1 MIETFRGYGDIPDTY
16 SSEAAMA
23 LERLERVVATTQAA
37 ARGVRSVASLAG
49 LRGCGTEVAWLAAHA
64 LLYPLGFG
72 TGRPPTDLDPHRTDH
87 LTPRQRGLVL
97 HDLTAAATPI
107 LLVHG
112 LGDNRSVFTL
122 LRRSLRRRGFG
133 RIRTVNYSVFT
144 SDVRTAAGALGRA
157 VQELCEQTG
166 YERVHVVAHSLGGVI
181 ARYYVQRLGGDARV
195 HTLVTLGAP
204 HGGTRSA
211 RLLPLPLCRQL
222 RPGSAL
228 LAELDRPALGCGT
241 RFVAV
246 WSDLDQL
253 IYPKR
258 HARLAHP
265 DLDSRNVLIRGI
277 GHTSLPADGRVARVV
292 ARALTHLDQDGSA
305 RRRAD
310 GVDTPMRPDRTR
322 PAAECARKGM
332 SAAPFG

>member
-1 MIETFRGYGDIPDTY
+1 MV
-16 SSEAAMA
+16 
-23 LERLERVVATTQAA
+23 LEQMGRTTRAT
-37 ARGVRSVASLAG
+37 ARGLRSLISPVG

-64 LLYPLGFG
+64 VLYPLGFG
-72 TGRPPTDLDPHRTDH
+72 TGRPPADLDPHRIDH

-97 HDLTAAATPI
+97 HDLSAAATPI

-112 LGDNRSVFTL
+112 LGDNRSAFTL
-122 LRRSLRRRGFG
+122 LRRALRRRGFG
-133 RIRTVNYSVFT
+133 RIRTVNYSVLT
-144 SDVRTAAGALGRA
+144 SDVRAAARSLGRS

-166 YERVHVVAHSLGGVI
+166 YERVHVIAHSLGGVI

-195 HTLVTLGAP
+195 HTLVTLGSP
-204 HGGTRSA
+204 HRGTRSA
-211 RLLPLPLCRQL
+211 QLFPLPLCRQL

-228 LAELDRPALGCGT
+228 VAELARPAPDCRT

-258 HARLAHP
+258 HARIDHP
-265 DLDSRNVLIRGI
+265 GLDTHNVLVRGI
-277 GHTSLPADGRVARVV
+277 GHTSLPATGRVARVV

-305 RRRAD
+305 RQI
-310 GVDTPMRPDRTR
+310 PDRSDMRAGPDR
-322 PAAECARKGM
+322 PLLAADRVQTGTA
-332 SAAPFG
+332 AAPFG

>member
-1 MIETFRGYGDIPDTY
+1 
-16 SSEAAMA
+16 MA
-23 LERLERVVATTQAA
+23 LERVGRTTRAAT
-37 ARGVRSVASLAG
+37 RGLRSLTSPAG

-72 TGRPPTDLDPHRTDH
+72 AGRPPVDLHPHRIDH
-87 LTPRQRGLVL
+87 LTPRQRGLLL
-97 HDLTAAATPI
+97 HDLSAAATPI

-112 LGDNRSVFTL
+112 LGDNRSAFTL

-144 SDVRTAAGALGRA
+144 SDVRGAARSLGRA
-157 VQELCEQTG
+157 VQVLCEQTG
-166 YERVHVVAHSLGGVI
+166 YERVHVVAHSLGGLI
-181 ARYYVQRLGGDARV
+181 ARYYVQRLGGDDRV

-204 HGGTRSA
+204 HSGTWSA
-211 RLLPLPLCRQL
+211 QLLPLPLCRQL

-228 LAELDRPALGCGT
+228 LAELARPAPDCRT

-265 DLDSRNVLIRGI
+265 DLDVHNVLIRGI

-292 ARALTHLDQDGSA
+292 ARALAHLDQDGSA
-305 RRRAD
+305 RRRPD
-310 GVDTPMRPDRTR
+310 RVDTRTSHDRPL
-322 PAAECARKGM
+322 PAAECARKGTA
-332 SAAPFG
+332 AAPFG

>member
-1 MIETFRGYGDIPDTY
+1 MIETFHGYGDNPDTH

-23 LERLERVVATTQAA
+23 SERVGG
-37 ARGVRSVASLAG
+37 RVRAASLCLRSLASPTG
-49 LRGCGTEVAWLAAHA
+49 LRGFGTEVAWLAAHA
-64 LLYPLGFG
+64 VLYPLGFG
-72 TGRPPTDLDPHRTDH
+72 TGRPPVDLDPHRIDQ

-97 HDLTAAATPI
+97 HDLAAAATPI

-122 LRRSLRRRGFG
+122 LRWSLRRRGFG

-144 SDVRTAAGALGRA
+144 SDVRTAAQELGRA
-157 VQELCEQTG
+157 VQELCAQTG

-211 RLLPLPLCRQL
+211 QLVPLPLCRQL

-228 LAELDRPALGCGT
+228 LAVLDRPAPGCRS

-246 WSDLDQL
+246 WSDLDQV

-265 DLDSRNVLIRGI
+265 DLESRNVLIRGI

-305 RRRAD
+305 RRPPAGAD
-310 GVDTPMRPDRTR
+310 TRTCPDRAL
-322 PAAECARKGM
+322 PAAACARKGTA
-332 SAAPFG
+332 AAPFG

>member
-1 MIETFRGYGDIPDTY
+1 
-16 SSEAAMA
+16 MA
-23 LERLERVVATTQAA
+23 LERLERVVATTRAA
-37 ARGVRSVASLAG
+37 SRGVRSVTSLAG
-49 LRGCGTEVAWLAAHA
+49 LRGCGTEIAWLAAHA

-72 TGRPPTDLDPHRTDH
+72 TGRPPTDLDPHRIDH

-97 HDLTAAATPI
+97 HDLAATPI

-112 LGDNRSVFTL
+112 LGDNRSAFTL

-144 SDVRTAAGALGRA
+144 SDVRTAADALGRA
-157 VQELCEQTG
+157 VQDLCQQTG

-181 ARYYVQRLGGDARV
+181 ARYYVQRRGGDARV

-211 RLLPLPLCRQL
+211 QLVPLPLCRQL
-222 RPGSAL
+222 RPGSTL
-228 LAELDRPALGCGT
+228 LAELDGPAPGCRT

-258 HARLAHP
+258 HGRLVHP
-265 DLDSRNVLIRGI
+265 DLDSHNVLVRGI

-305 RRRAD
+305 RRRPD
-310 GVDTPMRPDRTR
+310 RVDARPWPDRTL
-322 PAAECARKGM
+322 PAAGCVRKGT
-332 SAAPFG
+332 SVAPFG

>member
-1 MIETFRGYGDIPDTY
+1 
-16 SSEAAMA
+16 MA
-23 LERLERVVATTQAA
+23 LERLGRTT
-37 ARGVRSVASLAG
+37 RSASLGLRSLTSLTG

-64 LLYPLGFG
+64 ALYPLGFG
-72 TGRPPTDLDPHRTDH
+72 TGRPPADLDPHRIDH
-87 LTPRQRGLVL
+87 LTPRQRGLFL
-97 HDLTAAATPI
+97 HDLSAAATPI

-133 RIRTVNYSVFT
+133 RIRTVNYSLLT
-144 SDVRTAAGALGRA
+144 SDVRTAARSLGPV

-166 YERVHVVAHSLGGVI
+166 YERVHVIAHSLGGVI

-204 HGGTRSA
+204 HRGTHSA
-211 RLLPLPLCRQL
+211 QLVPLALCRQL

-228 LAELDRPALGCGT
+228 IGELERPAPDCRT

-246 WSDLDQL
+246 WSDLDQV

-258 HARLAHP
+258 HARLDHP
-265 DLDSRNVLIRGI
+265 DLDTHNVLVRGV

-292 ARALTHLDQDGSA
+292 ARALAHLDQDGST
-305 RRRAD
+305 RVPPD
-310 GVDTPMRPDRTR
+310 GVDRHTTPDRVR
-322 PAAECARKGM
+322 AAAEPARKGT
-332 SAAPFG
+332 AVVPFG

>member
-1 MIETFRGYGDIPDTY
+1 
-16 SSEAAMA
+16 MA
-23 LERLERVVATTQAA
+23 SERVGG
-37 ARGVRSVASLAG
+37 RVRAASLGLRTLASPTG
-49 LRGCGTEVAWLAAHA
+49 LRGFGTEVAWLAAHA
-64 LLYPLGFG
+64 VLYPLGFG
-72 TGRPPTDLDPHRTDH
+72 TGRPPADLDPYRIDQ

-97 HDLTAAATPI
+97 LDLAAAATPI

-112 LGDNRSVFTL
+112 LGDNRSAFTL

-144 SDVRTAAGALGRA
+144 SDVRTAAQALGRA
-157 VQELCEQTG
+157 VQELCAQTG

-211 RLLPLPLCRQL
+211 QLVPLRLCRQL

-228 LAELDRPALGCGT
+228 LAELDRPAPGCRS

-246 WSDLDQL
+246 WSDLDQV

-265 DLDSRNVLIRGI
+265 DLESRNVLIRGI

-292 ARALTHLDQDGSA
+292 ARALTHLDQDGST
-305 RRRAD
+305 RRPPAGAD
-310 GVDTPMRPDRTR
+310 TCTRPDRAL
-322 PAAECARKGM
+322 PAAECARKGT
-332 SAAPFG
+332 AVAPFG

>member
-1 MIETFRGYGDIPDTY
+1 
-16 SSEAAMA
+16 MA
-23 LERLERVVATTQAA
+23 LERVGRTTRAA
-37 ARGVRSVASLAG
+37 ARGLRSLTSPAG
-49 LRGCGTEVAWLAAHA
+49 LRGCGTEAAWLVVHA

-72 TGRPPTDLDPHRTDH
+72 AGRPPVDLDPYRIDH

-97 HDLTAAATPI
+97 HDVAAVATPI

-133 RIRTVNYSVFT
+133 RIRTVNYSLFP
-144 SDVRTAAGALGRA
+144 SDVRTAARSLGRA

-204 HGGTRSA
+204 HHGTRSA
-211 RLLPLPLCRQL
+211 QLVPLPLCRQL

-228 LAELDRPALGCGT
+228 IAELAEPAPACRT
-241 RFVAV
+241 RFLAV

-253 IYPKR
+253 IYPKP
-258 HARLAHP
+258 HARLDHP
-265 DLDSRNVLIRGI
+265 DLDAGNVLLRGVGHMSLPIDRRAVHEI
-277 GHTSLPADGRVARVV
+277 GHTLAQLDPHGATVTPAVTSIATAAGGRQAAR
-292 ARALTHLDQDGSA
+292 
-305 RRRAD
+305 
-310 GVDTPMRPDRTR
+310 
-322 PAAECARKGM
+322 
-332 SAAPFG
+332 

>member
-1 MIETFRGYGDIPDTY
+1 
-16 SSEAAMA
+16 MA
-23 LERLERVVATTQAA
+23 LERVGRTTRAA
-37 ARGVRSVASLAG
+37 ARGLRSLTSPAG
-49 LRGCGTEVAWLAAHA
+49 LRGCGTEAAWLAVHA

-72 TGRPPTDLDPHRTDH
+72 AGRPPVDLDPYRIDH

-97 HDLTAAATPI
+97 HDMAAVATPI

-112 LGDNRSVFTL
+112 LGDNRSVFIL

-144 SDVRTAAGALGRA
+144 SDVRTAARSLGRA

-195 HTLVTLGAP
+195 HTLVTLGSP
-204 HGGTRSA
+204 HGGTRYA

-222 RPGSAL
+222 RPDSPL
-228 LAELDRPALGCGT
+228 IAELARPAPGCRT

-253 IYPKR
+253 IHPKR

-265 DLDSRNVLIRGI
+265 DLDARNVLIRGI
-277 GHTSLPADGRVARVV
+277 GHTSLPADGRVSRVV
-292 ARALTHLDQDGSA
+292 ARALAHLDHDGSA
-305 RRRAD
+305 RRR
-310 GVDTPMRPDRTR
+310 PDRPGR
-322 PAAECARKGM
+322 PATPHPALPAADCVRKGIT
-332 SAAPFG
+332 AAPFG

>member
-1 MIETFRGYGDIPDTY
+1 MIGSVQGYGNDPRTDV
-16 SSEAAMA
+16 SEAAMA
-23 LERLERVVATTQAA
+23 LERAGRTTQAA
-37 ARGVRSVASLAG
+37 VRGLRCLTSPAG
-49 LRGCGTEVAWLAAHA
+49 LRGCGTEAVWLAAHA

-72 TGRPPTDLDPHRTDH
+72 AGRPPADLDPHRIDH
-87 LTPRQRGLVL
+87 LSPCQRGLVL
-97 HDLTAAATPI
+97 HDLAAAATPI

-112 LGDNRSVFTL
+112 LGDNRSVFTV

-133 RIRTVNYSVFT
+133 RIRTVNYSVLT
-144 SDVRTAAGALGRA
+144 SDVRTAAGSLGRA
-157 VQELCEQTG
+157 VQTLCEQTG

-181 ARYYVQRLGGDARV
+181 ARYYVQRLGGDAQV

-204 HGGTRSA
+204 HSGTWSA
-211 RLLPLPLCRQL
+211 QLLPLPLCRQL

-228 LAELDRPALGCGT
+228 LAELAGPAPGCRT

-305 RRRAD
+305 RRPAD
-310 GVDTPMRPDRTR
+310 GVDPRTDPER
-322 PAAECARKGM
+322 VLPAADCARKGIV
-332 SAAPFG
+332 AAPFG

>member
-1 MIETFRGYGDIPDTY
+1 MIGTFRGYGTNLEAY

-23 LERLERVVATTQAA
+23 LERVVVPTLAA
-37 ARGVRSVASLAG
+37 SRGLRSLTSPAG
-49 LRGCGTEVAWLAAHA
+49 LRGCGTEIAWLAAHA

-72 TGRPPTDLDPHRTDH
+72 AGRPPADLAPHRIDH

-97 HDLTAAATPI
+97 HDLAAAATPI

-112 LGDNRSVFTL
+112 LADNRSVFTL

-133 RIRTVNYSVFT
+133 RIRTVNYSVLT
-144 SDVRTAAGALGRA
+144 SDVRTAAGSLSRA
-157 VQELCEQTG
+157 VQDLCQQTG
-166 YERVHVVAHSLGGVI
+166 YERVHVVAHSLGGLI

-204 HGGTRSA
+204 HGGTGCA
-211 RLLPLPLCRQL
+211 QLVPLPLCRQL
-222 RPGSAL
+222 RPGSTL
-228 LAELDRPALGCGT
+228 LAELERPAPGCAT

-258 HARLAHP
+258 NARLAHP

-292 ARALTHLDQDGSA
+292 ARALTHLDHDGST
-305 RRRAD
+305 RRRPA
-310 GVDTPMRPDRTR
+310 GRDTRTGPDQTL
-322 PAAECARKGM
+322 PAAECARKGTM
-332 SAAPFG
+332 AAPFG